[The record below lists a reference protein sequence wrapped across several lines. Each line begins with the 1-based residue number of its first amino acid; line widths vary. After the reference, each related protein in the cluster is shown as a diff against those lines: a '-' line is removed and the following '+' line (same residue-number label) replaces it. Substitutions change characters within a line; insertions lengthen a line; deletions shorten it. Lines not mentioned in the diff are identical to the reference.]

1 MATLPQVLTAVPTIF
16 ATCKPKQD
24 VLQGKMADAEF
35 AADLAQ
41 VLRGNAPAQYADPG
55 LFFSNTYPTRGLKDL
70 LLNVC
75 GRLSNGQGVASIFRL
90 DTSYGGGK
98 THGLIALVHA
108 VRSGRT
114 IPNIGEFVDPALLP
128 AGNVRIAAYDGE
140 NADPSNGRL
149 MPSGILAYTPWGELA
164 EQLAGTKG
172 YDRVRKSD
180 ESRIAPGSETLKEL
194 FGGEPTLILLDELSV
209 YLRKVQSMP
218 AARDQLTAFL
228 TALFKAVES
237 TPNAVL
243 VYTLAVGRDGKA
255 QDAYT
260 QENQFL
266 AEKMAEA
273 ESVSARKATLLNPTE
288 DDETV
293 LVLRR
298 RLFESID
305 EDLANQAVDAYRA
318 LWSSQHDL
326 IPSEALTPEI
336 VDSFRRSYPFHPEV
350 LDTLTGKTATLAN
363 FQRVRGMLR
372 LLARTVG
379 HLWEK
384 GNQPSD
390 ATAIHVHHI
399 DPGFGPIHQEFVTR
413 LNLQIYN
420 PAIRNDISGEGNRTA
435 LAQEID
441 STFYRGMPPY
451 ATYVARTIFV
461 HSLGFRSQ
469 IQGIAADHL
478 RYSILAPSLEIGFIE
493 DARKRF
499 QERSAY
505 LDDKPGAP
513 LRFMTDANL
522 TQIVE
527 RQIRLC
533 DPGEVRTELTA
544 RIRSLYLQG
553 DFELRPFPAAP
564 VDVPDEIGSGKPLL
578 ALMSYDSVSVG
589 TTVDTVPEL
598 IARIH
603 KNVGSDGAGFRKLR
617 NNLIFVVAEEAKINE
632 MKREMARF
640 LALHEL
646 IKPQRLQELA
656 QHQQNTLLEWNRKA
670 GGLVNMAIERCYRHI
685 FYPSRQPLSPDTEL
699 AHSAVEV
706 TQNDTLDVGQRPPT
720 QVLRESNKLRL
731 PEDPPDS
738 PSFVRD
744 RTPLRKGQIS
754 TSDLRAEFRRDP
766 ALPILIG
773 DSPFVRGIQNGVERG
788 EYVYRFRELLFG
800 PGDPFTHI
808 NISDD
813 AFVFTM
819 TYAREHGIWPRP
831 QQAAPDPVQ
840 PKGPTGPVI
849 SFPGS
854 GSSGGGQQPPP
865 IGGSSSP
872 KPGGATSEPGSFT
885 HEGVLREALKVLWE
899 KTRAAGVKRIQLL
912 TIRPFERV
920 DAFKMLAIVGG
931 ISGAKVNVE
940 FEGEYGTQAGGEFH
954 FTFQGP
960 VEDAL
965 PVKDFLGPQYRA
977 AVDPGLVATFT
988 VSFASG
994 LSLEGDATDKLTD
1007 RLTQQSMGTAY
1018 VTASAEAQP

>member
-1 MATLPQVLTAVPTIF
+1 
-16 ATCKPKQD
+16 
-24 VLQGKMADAEF
+24 MADAEF

-41 VLRGNAPAQYADPG
+41 VLRGTAPVQYADPKR
-55 LFFSNTYPTRGLKDL
+55 FFSNTYPTRGLKDL
-70 LLNVC
+70 LSNVC
-75 GRLSNGQGVASIFRL
+75 ARLSKGQGVASIFRL

-108 VRSGRT
+108 VRSGRS
-114 IPNIGEFVDPALLP
+114 IPGISEFVDSALLP
-128 AGNVRIAAYDGE
+128 TGNVRIAAYDGE
-140 NADPSNGRL
+140 NADPSNGRK
-149 MPSGILAYTPWGELA
+149 MECGVLAYTPWGELA
-164 EQLAGTKG
+164 AQLAGTEG
-172 YDRVRKSD
+172 YERIRNSD
-180 ESRIAPGSETLKEL
+180 ESHTAPGAETLQEL
-194 FGGEPTLILLDELSV
+194 FGGEPTLILLDELAV

-218 AARDQLTAFL
+218 AAREQLTAFL

-243 VYTLAVGRDGKA
+243 VYTLAVGRDGRA
-255 QDAYT
+255 QDAYA

-266 AEKMAEA
+266 AERMAEA

-298 RLFESID
+298 RLFESVD
-305 EDLANQAVDAYRA
+305 ENLAKLAVDAYLA
-318 LWSSQHDL
+318 LWRSQHDM
-326 IPSEALTPEI
+326 IPDAALKPEI

-372 LLARTVG
+372 LLGRTVS

-384 GNQPSD
+384 NNQPAD

-420 PAIRNDISGEGNRTA
+420 PAIRNDIVGEGTRIA
-435 LAQEID
+435 LAQDID
-441 STFYRGMPPY
+441 STFYRGLPPY
-451 ATYVARTIFV
+451 ATYVARTVFI
-461 HSLGFRSQ
+461 HSLGFPAQ
-469 IQGIAADHL
+469 IQGIAPDQL
-478 RYSILAPSLEIGFIE
+478 RFSIMAPSLDVGFIE

-513 LRFMTDANL
+513 LKFLTDANL

-527 RQIRLC
+527 RQIQLV
-533 DPGEVRTELTA
+533 DPGEVRSELSG
-544 RIRSLYLQG
+544 RIRTLYLQG
-553 DFELRPFPAAP
+553 DFELKAFPAAP
-564 VDVPDEIGSGKPLL
+564 VDVPDEIGGGKPLL

-589 TTVDTVPEL
+589 NTVDAVPEL

-617 NNLIFVVAEEAKINE
+617 NNVVFIVAEEAKINE
-632 MKREMARF
+632 MRREMARF
-640 LALHEL
+640 LALQEL
-646 IKPQRLQELA
+646 VKPQRMAELA
-656 QHQQNTLLEWNRKA
+656 QHQQNTLLEWSRKA
-670 GGLVNMAIERCYRHI
+670 GGRVNTAIQLCYRHI
-685 FYPSRQPLSPDTEL
+685 FYPSRQPLSPETEL

-706 TQNDTLDVGQRPPT
+706 HQNDTLDNGQRPPT

-731 PEDPPDS
+731 PEDAPDS

-754 TSDLRAEFRRDP
+754 TFDLRAEFRRDP
-766 ALPILIG
+766 ALPILIS
-773 DSPFVRGIQNGVERG
+773 DSPFVHGIQNGVERG
-788 EYVYRFRELLFG
+788 EYVYRYRELLFG

-808 NISDD
+808 TISDD
-813 AFVFTM
+813 AFVLTM
-819 TYAREHGIWPRP
+819 TFAREHGIWPRP
-831 QQAAPDPVQ
+831 QPV
-840 PKGPTGPVI
+840 PTGPATPADPTGSAVPVPGAPDSRTTALPVI
-849 SFPGS
+849 PGMVVT
-854 GSSGGGQQPPP
+854 PV
-865 IGGSSSP
+865 
-872 KPGGATSEPGSFT
+872 PGGAPSGPKPFT

-899 KTRAAGVKRIQLL
+899 RSRSAGVKQIRIL
-912 TIRPFERV
+912 TIRPFEQV

-931 ISGAKVNVE
+931 IPGATVKVE
-940 FEGEYGTQAGGEFH
+940 FEGEYGTQAGGEFS
-954 FTFQGP
+954 FNFEGP

-977 AVDPGLVATFT
+977 AVDKDLVATFNL
-988 VSFASG
+988 SFASG
-994 LSLEGDATDKLTD
+994 LSLDGDAADKLTE
-1007 RLTQQSMGTAY
+1007 RLTQQSMGAAY

>member
-1 MATLPQVLTAVPTIF
+1 
-16 ATCKPKQD
+16 
-24 VLQGKMADAEF
+24 MADAEF

-41 VLRGNAPAQYADPG
+41 VLRGTAPAQYVKPN

-75 GRLSNGQGVASIFRL
+75 GRLSTGQGVASIFRL

-108 VRSGRT
+108 VRSGRK
-114 IPNIGEFVDPALLP
+114 IPNIDEFVDPALLP
-128 AGNVRIAAYDGE
+128 IGNVRIAAYDGE
-140 NADPSNGRL
+140 NADPANGRK
-149 MPSGILAYTPWGELA
+149 MDCGVLAYTPWGELA
-164 EQLAGTKG
+164 AQLAGSKG
-172 YDRVRKSD
+172 YERIRKSD
-180 ESRIAPGSETLKEL
+180 ESRIAPGSETLQEL
-194 FGGEPTLILLDELSV
+194 FGGEPTLILLDELAV

-305 EDLANQAVDAYRA
+305 EDFATQAVDAYRA
-318 LWSSQHDL
+318 LWLAQRDS
-326 IPSEALTPEI
+326 IPDEALKPEI
-336 VDSFRRSYPFHPEV
+336 VDSFRQSYPFHPEV

-390 ATAIHVHHI
+390 ATAIHIHHI
-399 DPGFGPIHQEFVTR
+399 DPGYSPIHQEFVTR

-435 LAQEID
+435 LAQQID
-441 STFYRGMPPY
+441 SSFYRGMPPY
-451 ATYVARTIFV
+451 ASYVARTIFI
-461 HSLGFRSQ
+461 HSLGFPSQ
-469 IQGIAADHL
+469 IQGIAPDHL
-478 RYSILAPSLEIGFIE
+478 RFSILAPSLDIGFIE

-513 LRFMTDANL
+513 LRFLTDANL

-527 RQIRLC
+527 RQIQLC
-533 DPGEVRTELTA
+533 DPGEVRSELTA
-544 RIRSLYLQG
+544 RIRTLYLQG

-564 VDVPDEIGSGKPLL
+564 VDVPDEIGNNKPFF

-589 TTVDTVPEL
+589 TTVDVVPEL

-617 NNLIFVVAEEAKINE
+617 NNVIFVVAEEAKINE

-646 IKPQRLQELA
+646 IKPQRLTELA

-670 GGLVNMAIERCYRHI
+670 SGLVNMAIQRCYRHI

-699 AHSAVEV
+699 AHSAIEV
-706 TQNDTLDVGQRPPT
+706 TQNDTLDFGQRPPT
-720 QVLRESNKLRL
+720 QVLREINKLRL
-731 PEDPPDS
+731 PEDAPDS

-744 RTPLRKGQIS
+744 RTPLRKGQMS
-754 TSDLRAEFRRDP
+754 TFDLRSEFRRDP
-766 ALPILIG
+766 ALPILIS
-773 DSPFVRGIQNGVERG
+773 DSPFIRGIQNGVERG

-808 NISDD
+808 NITDD

-831 QQAAPDPVQ
+831 QPVPAEPAQ
-840 PKGPTGPVI
+840 IQVPTGPVVQ
-849 SFPGS
+849 FPGS
-854 GSSGGGQQPPP
+854 GTSGPVQQPLITGAAAQPR
-865 IGGSSSP
+865 
-872 KPGGATSEPGSFT
+872 PGGATTGPGPFS
-885 HEGVLREALKVLWE
+885 HEGVLREALRVLWE
-899 KTRAAGVKRIQLL
+899 KTRATGVKQIRQL

-920 DAFKMLAIVGG
+920 DAFKMLAIVGS
-931 ISGAKVNVE
+931 IPGAKVRVE
-940 FEGEYGTQAGGEFH
+940 FKGEYGTKDGGEFH
-954 FTFQGP
+954 FTFEGP

-988 VSFASG
+988 LSFASG
-994 LSLEGDATDKLTD
+994 LSLEGDATDKLTE

>member
-1 MATLPQVLTAVPTIF
+1 MATLPQVLAAVPSIF
-16 ATCKPKQD
+16 SACKPKED
-24 VLQGKMADAEF
+24 VLQGVMADAEF

-41 VLRGNAPAQYADPG
+41 VLRGTAPAQYADPKR
-55 LFFSNTYPTRGLKDL
+55 FFSNTYPTRGLRNL
-70 LLNVC
+70 LSNVC

-114 IPNIGEFVDPALLP
+114 IPNISEFVDPALLP
-128 AGNVRIAAYDGE
+128 TGNVRIAAYDGE
-140 NADPSNGRL
+140 NADPSNGRK
-149 MPSGILAYTPWGELA
+149 MECGVLAYTPWGELA
-164 EQLAGTKG
+164 AQLAGTEG
-172 YDRVRKSD
+172 YERIRRSD
-180 ESRIAPGSETLKEL
+180 ETRTAPGAETLQEL

-218 AARDQLTAFL
+218 AAREQLTAFL

-243 VYTLAVGRDGKA
+243 VYTLAVGRDGRA
-255 QDAYT
+255 QDAYA

-298 RLFESID
+298 RLFESVD
-305 EDLANQAVDAYRA
+305 EDLAKQAVDAYLA
-318 LWSSQHDL
+318 LWRSQQDL
-326 IPSEALTPEI
+326 IPNEALKPEI

-372 LLARTVG
+372 LLGRTVS

-384 GNQPSD
+384 GNQPAD
-390 ATAIHVHHI
+390 ATAIHIHHI

-420 PAIRNDISGEGNRTA
+420 PAIRNDIVGESSRTA

-441 STFYRGMPPY
+441 STFYRGLPPY
-451 ATYVARTIFV
+451 ATYVARTIFI
-461 HSLGFRSQ
+461 HSLGFPSQ
-469 IQGIAADHL
+469 IQGIAPDQL
-478 RYSILAPSLEIGFIE
+478 RFSVMAPSLDVGFIE

-513 LRFMTDANL
+513 LKFLTDANL

-527 RQIRLC
+527 RQIQLC
-533 DPGEVRTELTA
+533 DGGEVRSELSV
-544 RIRSLYLQG
+544 RIRTLYLQG
-553 DFELRPFPAAP
+553 EFQLIPFPAAP

-589 TTVDTVPEL
+589 TTVDAIPDL
-598 IARIH
+598 IAHIH

-617 NNLIFVVAEEAKINE
+617 NNVVFLVAEEAKINE
-632 MKREMARF
+632 MRREMARF
-640 LALHEL
+640 LALQEL
-646 IKPQRLQELA
+646 IKPQRMTELA
-656 QHQQNTLLEWNRKA
+656 QHQQNTLLEWSRKA
-670 GGLVNMAIERCYRHI
+670 GGRVNTAIQLCYRHI

-699 AHSAVEV
+699 SHSAVEV
-706 TQNDTLDVGQRPPT
+706 HQNDTLDNGQRPPT

-731 PEDPPDS
+731 PEDAPDS

-754 TSDLRAEFRRDP
+754 TFDLRAEFRRDP
-766 ALPILIG
+766 ALPILVS
-773 DSPFVRGIQNGVERG
+773 DVPFTRGIQNGVERG
-788 EYVYRFRELLFG
+788 EYIYRFRDLVFG
-800 PGDPFTHI
+800 PGDPYTHI
-808 NISDD
+808 AIEPD

-831 QQAAPDPVQ
+831 QPVATV
-840 PKGPTGPVI
+840 PTIPLDPTG
-849 SFPGS
+849 SAQAPGAFDS
-854 GSSGGGQQPPP
+854 GATQQPLIPGP
-865 IGGSSSP
+865 STPSGPNGSLAWP
-872 KPGGATSEPGSFT
+872 KALT
-885 HEGVLREALKVLWE
+885 HEGVLREALKIIWE
-899 KTRAAGVKRIQLL
+899 KSRSAGAKQIRLL
-912 TIRPFERV
+912 TIRPFEQV
-920 DAFKMLAIVGG
+920 DAFKMLAIIGG
-931 ISGAKVNVE
+931 IPGAKVKVE
-940 FEGEYGTQAGGEFH
+940 FEGEYGTQAGGEF
-954 FTFQGP
+954 TFRFEGP

-977 AVDPGLVATFT
+977 AVDKDLVATFNL
-988 VSFASG
+988 SFTSG
-994 LSLEGDATDKLTD
+994 LSLDGDAADKLTE
-1007 RLTQQSMGTAY
+1007 RLTQQSMGAAY

>member
-1 MATLPQVLTAVPTIF
+1 MATAPQVLATLPSIF
-16 ATCKPKQD
+16 SVCKPKDD
-24 VLQGKMADAEF
+24 VLQGTMADAEF

-41 VLRGNAPAQYADPG
+41 VLRGNAPAQYADPAR
-55 LFFSNTYPTRGLKDL
+55 FFSNTYPTRGLKDL

-75 GRLSNGQGVASIFRL
+75 GRLSSGKGVASIFRL

-114 IPNIGEFVDPALLP
+114 VPNISEFVDPSLLP

-140 NADPSNGRL
+140 NADPSNGRR

-164 EQLAGTKG
+164 EQLAGSAG
-172 YDRVRKSD
+172 YERIRRSD
-180 ESRIAPGSETLKEL
+180 ESRTAPGSETLQEL

-305 EDLANQAVDAYRA
+305 EDLATQVVDAYRA
-318 LWSSQHDL
+318 LWSAQRDS
-326 IPSEALTPEI
+326 IPDEAMKPEI
-336 VDSFRRSYPFHPEV
+336 VESFRRSYPFHPEV

-379 HLWEK
+379 HLWET

-420 PAIRNDISGEGNRTA
+420 PAIRNDISGEGIRTA

-441 STFYRGMPPY
+441 SSFYRGLPPY
-451 ATYVARTIFV
+451 ATYVARTVFL
-461 HSLGFRSQ
+461 HSLGFPSQ
-469 IQGIAADHL
+469 IQGIAPDHL
-478 RYSILAPSLEIGFIE
+478 RYSILAPSLDIGFIE

-513 LRFMTDANL
+513 LRFLTDANL

-527 RQIRLC
+527 RQIQLC
-533 DPGEVRTELTA
+533 DPGEVRSELSS
-544 RIRSLYLQG
+544 RIRFLYLQG
-553 DFELRPFPAAP
+553 EFQLIAFPAAP

-589 TTVDTVPEL
+589 TAVDAVPEL

-632 MKREMARF
+632 MRREMARY
-640 LALHEL
+640 LALQEL
-646 IKPQRLQELA
+646 IKPQRMNELA
-656 QHQQNTLLEWNRKA
+656 QHQQNTLLEWSRKA
-670 GGLVNMAIERCYRHI
+670 GGRVNTAIQLCYRHI
-685 FYPSRQPLSPDTEL
+685 FYPSRQPLSPETEL
-699 AHSAVEV
+699 AHSAIEV
-706 TQNDTLDVGQRPPT
+706 TQNDTLDSGQRPPT
-720 QVLRESNKLRL
+720 QVLRETNKLRL
-731 PEDPPDS
+731 PEDAPDS

-754 TSDLRAEFRRDP
+754 TFDLRAEFRRDP
-766 ALPILIG
+766 ALPILVG
-773 DSPFVRGIQNGVERG
+773 DMPFTRGIQNGVERG

-808 NISDD
+808 TISDD

-831 QQAAPDPVQ
+831 KPVAPEP
-840 PKGPTGPVI
+840 PLLKGPTGPVTQ
-849 SFPGS
+849 FPTPAGTAP
-854 GSSGGGQQPPP
+854 QPFTPGNIPP
-865 IGGSSSP
+865 TQTS
-872 KPGGATSEPGSFT
+872 GATAGPGSFT
-885 HEGVLREALKVLWE
+885 HEGVLREALRILWE
-899 KTRAAGVKRIQLL
+899 KTRSSGVKQIRLL
-912 TIRPFERV
+912 TIRPFEQA
-920 DAFKMLAIVGG
+920 DAFKMLALVGG
-931 ISGAKVNVE
+931 IPGAKVKVE
-940 FEGEYGTQAGGEFH
+940 FEGEYGTEAGGEFR

-960 VEDAL
+960 IEDAL

-977 AVDPGLVATFT
+977 AVDRGLVATFNL
-988 VSFASG
+988 SFANG
-994 LSLEGDATDKLTD
+994 LSLDGDAADKLTE
-1007 RLTQQSMGTAY
+1007 RLTQQSMGAAY

>member
-1 MATLPQVLTAVPTIF
+1 MATLPQAIAAVPTVF
-16 ATCKPKQD
+16 SACKPKED
-24 VLQGKMADAEF
+24 VLKGAMADAEF

-41 VLRGNAPAQYADPG
+41 VLRGNAPAQYADPAR
-55 LFFSNTYPTRGLKDL
+55 FFSNSYPTRGLKDL
-70 LLNVC
+70 LSNVC
-75 GRLSNGQGVASIFRL
+75 GRLSSGQGVASIFRL

-108 VRSGRT
+108 VRSGRA
-114 IPNIGEFVDPALLP
+114 ISNIAEFVDPGLLP
-128 AGNVRIAAYDGE
+128 TGKVRIAAYDGE
-140 NADPSNGRL
+140 NADPSNGRK
-149 MPSGILAYTPWGELA
+149 MDAGVLAYTPWGELA
-164 EQLAGTKG
+164 VQLAGSEG
-172 YDRVRKSD
+172 YERIRKSD
-180 ESRIAPGSETLKEL
+180 ETRIAPGADTLREL

-218 AARDQLTAFL
+218 AAKDQLTAFL
-228 TALFKAVES
+228 TGVFKAVES

-305 EDLANQAVDAYRA
+305 EDIATQAVDAYRA
-318 LWSSQHDL
+318 LWSAQRDT
-326 IPSEALTPEI
+326 IPGEALKPEI

-379 HLWEK
+379 SLWET
-384 GNQPSD
+384 QPSD

-399 DPGFGPIHQEFVTR
+399 DPGFAPIHQEFVTR

-420 PAIRNDISGEGNRTA
+420 PAIRNDISGEGTRTA

-441 STFYRGMPPY
+441 STFYHGLPPY
-451 ATYVARTIFV
+451 ASYVARTIFI
-461 HSLGFRSQ
+461 HSLGFPSQ
-469 IQGIAADHL
+469 IQGIAPDHL
-478 RYSILAPSLEIGFIE
+478 RFSVLAPTLDIGFIE

-513 LRFMTDANL
+513 LRFLTDANL

-527 RQIRLC
+527 RQIQLV
-533 DPGEVRTELTA
+533 DPGEVRAELSA

-553 DFELRPFPAAP
+553 DFELKPFPAAP
-564 VDVPDEIGSGKPLL
+564 VDIPDEIGSGKPLL

-589 TTVDTVPEL
+589 TTVDAVPDL

-603 KNVGSDGAGFRKLR
+603 KNVGSDGTGFRKLR
-617 NNLIFVVAEEAKINE
+617 NNLIFVVAEEAKIND

-640 LALHEL
+640 IALQEL
-646 IKPQRLQELA
+646 IKPQRMSELA
-656 QHQQNTLLEWNRKA
+656 QHQQNTLLEWARKA
-670 GGLVNMAIERCYRHI
+670 GGRVNTGIQLCYRHI

-706 TQNDTLDVGQRPPT
+706 HQNDTLDNGQRPPT

-731 PEDPPDS
+731 PEDAPDS

-754 TSDLRAEFRRDP
+754 TFDLRAEFRRDP
-766 ALPILIG
+766 ALPILIS
-773 DSPFVRGIQNGVERG
+773 DMPFTRGIQNGVERG
-788 EYVYRFRELLFG
+788 EYVYRFRDLLFG

-808 NISDD
+808 TISDD

-831 QQAAPDPVQ
+831 KPAPAEPAL
-840 PKGPTGPVI
+840 PKDPTGPQI
-849 SFPGS
+849 QFPAPGTP
-854 GSSGGGQQPPP
+854 GTVQQPPA
-865 IGGSSSP
+865 
-872 KPGGATSEPGSFT
+872 PGGTATTKPTAPNTGPGPFT
-885 HEGVLREALKVLWE
+885 HEGVLREALRILWE
-899 KTRAAGVKRIQLL
+899 KTRAAGVKQIRLI
-912 TIRPFERV
+912 TIRPFEQV
-920 DAFKMLAIVGG
+920 DAFKMLALVGG
-931 ISGAKVNVE
+931 ISGAKVKVE
-940 FEGEYGTQAGGEFH
+940 FEGEYGTQAGGEFR

-977 AVDPGLVATFT
+977 AVDRGLVATFNL
-988 VSFASG
+988 SFAGG
-994 LSLEGDATDKLTD
+994 LSLEGDAADKLTE
-1007 RLTQQSMGTAY
+1007 RLTQQSMGAAY
-1018 VTASAEAQP
+1018 VTASVEAQS

>member
-1 MATLPQVLTAVPTIF
+1 MATAPQALAPPSTIF
-16 ATCKPKQD
+16 SICKPKED

-41 VLRGNAPAQYADPG
+41 VLRGYAPAQYADPAR
-55 LFFSNTYPTRGLKDL
+55 FFSNTYPTRGLKDL

-98 THGLIALVHA
+98 THGLIALIHA

-114 IPNIGEFVDPALLP
+114 VPNIGEFVDPALLP

-140 NADPSNGRL
+140 NADPSNGRK
-149 MPSGILAYTPWGELA
+149 MECGVLAYTPWGELA
-164 EQLAGTKG
+164 AQLAGSAG
-172 YDRVRKSD
+172 YERIRRSD
-180 ESRIAPGSETLKEL
+180 ESRTAPGSETLQEL

-237 TPNAVL
+237 IPNAVL

-288 DDETV
+288 DDETA

-305 EDLANQAVDAYRA
+305 QNLADQAVDGYLA
-318 LWSSQHDL
+318 LWSSQRDS
-326 IPSEALTPEI
+326 IPGEAIKPEI
-336 VDSFRRSYPFHPEV
+336 VESFRRSYPFHPEV
-350 LDTLTGKTATLAN
+350 LGTLTGKTATLAN

-372 LLARTVG
+372 LLARTVSR
-379 HLWEK
+379 LWET
-384 GNQPSD
+384 QPAD

-420 PAIRNDISGEGNRTA
+420 PAIRNDIAGEGDRPA
-435 LAQEID
+435 VAQEID
-441 STFYRGMPPY
+441 SSSYRGMPPY
-451 ATYVARTIFV
+451 ATYVARTVFL
-461 HSLGFRSQ
+461 HSLGFPSQ
-469 IQGIAADHL
+469 IQGIAPDHL
-478 RYSILAPSLEIGFIE
+478 RYSILAPSLDIGFIE

-513 LRFMTDANL
+513 LRFLTDANL

-527 RQIRLC
+527 RQIQLC
-533 DPGEVRTELTA
+533 DPGEVRSELSS
-544 RIRSLYLQG
+544 RIRSLYLKGEFQ
-553 DFELRPFPAAP
+553 LIPFPAAP

-589 TTVDTVPEL
+589 TTVDAVPEL

-632 MKREMARF
+632 MRQEMARF
-640 LALHEL
+640 LALQEL
-646 IKPQRLQELA
+646 IKPQRMNELA
-656 QHQQNTLLEWNRKA
+656 QHQQNTLLEWSRKA
-670 GGLVNMAIERCYRHI
+670 GGRVNTAIQLCYRHI

-699 AHSAVEV
+699 AHSAIEL
-706 TQNDTLDVGQRPPT
+706 TQNDTLDDGQRPPT
-720 QVLRESNKLRL
+720 KVLRESNKLRL
-731 PEDPPDS
+731 REDAPDS

-754 TSDLRAEFRRDP
+754 TFDLRAEFRRDP
-766 ALPILIG
+766 ALPILIS
-773 DSPFVRGIQNGVERG
+773 DTPFTKGIQNGVERG
-788 EYVYRFRELLFG
+788 EYVYRFRDLLFG

-808 NISDD
+808 TISDE

-819 TYAREHGIWPRP
+819 TYAREHGLWPRP
-831 QQAAPDPVQ
+831 APVAPEPPQ
-840 PKGPTGPVI
+840 LKAPTGPVMQ
-849 SFPGS
+849 FPGS
-854 GSSGGGQQPPP
+854 GTAGTVQQPPAQGITP
-865 IGGSSSP
+865 AGQTGST
-872 KPGGATSEPGSFT
+872 TSGSDSFT
-885 HEGVLREALKVLWE
+885 QEGVLREALKILWE
-899 KTRAAGVKRIQLL
+899 KTSASGIKQIRQL
-912 TIRPFERV
+912 TIRPFEQV
-920 DAFKMLAIVGG
+920 DAFKMLALVGG
-931 ISGAKVNVE
+931 VPGAKVKVN
-940 FEGEYGTQAGGEFH
+940 FKGGYGTEAGGEFS
-954 FTFQGP
+954 FTFEGP

-977 AVDPGLVATFT
+977 AAERDLVATF
-988 VSFASG
+988 SLNFANG
-994 LSLEGDATDKLTD
+994 LSLDGDATDKLTEK
-1007 RLTQQSMGTAY
+1007 LTQQSMGAAY

>member
-1 MATLPQVLTAVPTIF
+1 MATLPQALAAVPTIF
-16 ATCKPKQD
+16 SACKPKDD
-24 VLQGKMADAEF
+24 VLQGTMADAEF

-41 VLRGNAPAQYADPG
+41 VLKGNAPAQYADPTR
-55 LFFSNTYPTRGLKDL
+55 FFSNTYPTRGLKDL

-75 GRLSNGQGVASIFRL
+75 GRLSKGQGVASIFRL

-108 VRSGRT
+108 VRSGRG
-114 IPNIGEFVDPALLP
+114 IPNIDEFVDPALLP
-128 AGNVRIAAYDGE
+128 TGNVRIAAYDGE
-140 NADPSNGRL
+140 NADPSNGRK
-149 MPSGILAYTPWGELA
+149 MECGVLAYTPWGELA
-164 EQLAGTKG
+164 AQLAGSKG
-172 YDRVRKSD
+172 YERIRRSD
-180 ESRIAPGSETLKEL
+180 ESRTAPGSETLQEL
-194 FGGEPTLILLDELSV
+194 FGGEPTLILLDELAV

-255 QDAYT
+255 QDAYP
-260 QENQFL
+260 QENQFQ

-298 RLFESID
+298 RLFENID
-305 EDLANQAVDAYRA
+305 EDLATQAVDAYRA
-318 LWSSQHDL
+318 LWSAQRDS
-326 IPSEALTPEI
+326 IPGEALKPEI

-350 LDTLTGKTATLAN
+350 LDTLTGKTSTLAN

-379 HLWEK
+379 HLWDT
-384 GNQPSD
+384 QPAD

-441 STFYRGMPPY
+441 SSFYRGLPPY
-451 ATYVARTIFV
+451 ATYVARTVFI
-461 HSLGFRSQ
+461 HSLGFPSQ
-469 IQGIAADHL
+469 IQGITPDNL
-478 RYSILAPSLEIGFIE
+478 RFSILAPSLDIGFIE

-513 LRFMTDANL
+513 LRFLTDANL

-527 RQIRLC
+527 RQIQLC
-533 DPGEVRTELTA
+533 EPGEVRSVLSD

-553 DFELRPFPAAP
+553 DFQLIPFPGVP

-589 TTVDTVPEL
+589 TTVDAVPEL

-617 NNLIFVVAEEAKINE
+617 NNIIFVVAEEAKINE
-632 MKREMARF
+632 MRREMARF
-640 LALHEL
+640 LALQEL
-646 IKPQRLQELA
+646 IKPQRMQELA
-656 QHQQNTLLEWNRKA
+656 QHQQNTLLEWARKA
-670 GGLVNMAIERCYRHI
+670 GGRVNTAIQLCYRHI
-685 FYPSRQPLSPDTEL
+685 FYPSRQSLSPDTEL
-699 AHSAVEV
+699 AHSAIEV

-731 PEDPPDS
+731 PEDAPDS

-754 TSDLRAEFRRDP
+754 TFDLRAEFRRDP
-766 ALPILIG
+766 ALPILIS
-773 DSPFVRGIQNGVERG
+773 DSPFIRGIQNGVERG

-808 NISDD
+808 NIADD

-831 QQAAPDPVQ
+831 QPAASEPAPL
-840 PKGPTGPVI
+840 KEATGPVVQ
-849 SFPGS
+849 FPGS
-854 GSSGGGQQPPP
+854 GNAGTVQQPLIPGAVAP
-865 IGGSSSP
+865 P
-872 KPGGATSEPGSFT
+872 KPSAATSGPGPFT
-885 HEGVLREALKVLWE
+885 HEGVLREALRILWE
-899 KTRAAGVKRIQLL
+899 KTRSSGVKQIRLL
-912 TIRPFERV
+912 TIRPFEQV
-920 DAFKMLAIVGG
+920 DAFKMLALVGG
-931 ISGAKVNVE
+931 IPGAKVKVD
-940 FEGEYGTQAGGEFH
+940 FEGEYGTEAGGEFR

-977 AVDPGLVATFT
+977 AVDRGLVATFNL
-988 VSFASG
+988 SFASG
-994 LSLEGDATDKLTD
+994 LSLEGDAADKLTE
-1007 RLTQQSMGTAY
+1007 RLTQQSMGAAY

>member
-1 MATLPQVLTAVPTIF
+1 MATAPQVLATLPSIF
-16 ATCKPKQD
+16 SVCKPKDD
-24 VLQGKMADAEF
+24 VLQGTMADAEF

-41 VLRGNAPAQYADPG
+41 VLRGNAPAQYADPAR
-55 LFFSNTYPTRGLKDL
+55 FFSNTYPTRGLKDL

-75 GRLSNGQGVASIFRL
+75 GRLSSGKGVASIFRL

-114 IPNIGEFVDPALLP
+114 VPNISEFVDPSLLP

-140 NADPSNGRL
+140 NADPSNGRR

-164 EQLAGTKG
+164 EQLAGSAG
-172 YDRVRKSD
+172 YERIRRSD
-180 ESRIAPGSETLKEL
+180 ESRTAPGSETLQEL

-305 EDLANQAVDAYRA
+305 EDLATQVVDAYRA
-318 LWSSQHDL
+318 LWSAQRDS
-326 IPSEALTPEI
+326 IPDEAMKPEI
-336 VDSFRRSYPFHPEV
+336 VESFRRSYPFHPEV

-379 HLWEK
+379 HLWET

-420 PAIRNDISGEGNRTA
+420 PAIRNDISGEGIRTA

-441 STFYRGMPPY
+441 SSFYRGLPPY
-451 ATYVARTIFV
+451 ATYVARTVFL
-461 HSLGFRSQ
+461 HSLGFPSQ
-469 IQGIAADHL
+469 IQGIAPDHL
-478 RYSILAPSLEIGFIE
+478 RYSILAPSLDIGFIE

-513 LRFMTDANL
+513 LRFLTDANL

-527 RQIRLC
+527 RQIQLC
-533 DPGEVRTELTA
+533 DPGEVRSELSS
-544 RIRSLYLQG
+544 RIRFLYLQG
-553 DFELRPFPAAP
+553 EFQLIAFPAAP

-589 TTVDTVPEL
+589 TAVDAVPEL

-632 MKREMARF
+632 MRREMARY
-640 LALHEL
+640 LALQEL
-646 IKPQRLQELA
+646 IKPQRMNELA
-656 QHQQNTLLEWNRKA
+656 QHQQNTLLEWSRKA
-670 GGLVNMAIERCYRHI
+670 GGRVNTAIQLCYRHI
-685 FYPSRQPLSPDTEL
+685 FYPSRQPLSPETEL
-699 AHSAVEV
+699 AHSAIEV
-706 TQNDTLDVGQRPPT
+706 TQNDTLDSGQRPPT
-720 QVLRESNKLRL
+720 QVLRETNKLRL
-731 PEDPPDS
+731 PEDAPDS

-754 TSDLRAEFRRDP
+754 TFDLRAEFRRDP
-766 ALPILIG
+766 ALPILVG
-773 DSPFVRGIQNGVERG
+773 DMPFTRGIQNGVERG

-808 NISDD
+808 TISDD

-831 QQAAPDPVQ
+831 KPVAPEP
-840 PKGPTGPVI
+840 PLLKGPTGPVTQ
-849 SFPGS
+849 FPT
-854 GSSGGGQQPPP
+854 P
-865 IGGSSSP
+865 
-872 KPGGATSEPGSFT
+872 T
-885 HEGVLREALKVLWE
+885 
-899 KTRAAGVKRIQLL
+899 
-912 TIRPFERV
+912 
-920 DAFKMLAIVGG
+920 
-931 ISGAKVNVE
+931 
-940 FEGEYGTQAGGEFH
+940 
-954 FTFQGP
+954 
-960 VEDAL
+960 
-965 PVKDFLGPQYRA
+965 
-977 AVDPGLVATFT
+977 
-988 VSFASG
+988 
-994 LSLEGDATDKLTD
+994 
-1007 RLTQQSMGTAY
+1007 GTAP
-1018 VTASAEAQP
+1018 QPFTPGNI

>member
-1 MATLPQVLTAVPTIF
+1 MATLPQAIAVLPSVFSA
-16 ATCKPKQD
+16 CKPKED
-24 VLQGKMADAEF
+24 VLKGAMADAEF

-41 VLRGNAPAQYADPG
+41 VLRGNAPAQYADPAR
-55 LFFSNTYPTRGLKDL
+55 FFSNTYPTRGLKDL
-70 LLNVC
+70 LSNVC
-75 GRLSNGQGVASIFRL
+75 GRLSQGQGVASIFRL

-114 IPNIGEFVDPALLP
+114 IPNIAEFVDPMLLP
-128 AGNVRIAAYDGE
+128 TGNVRIAAYDGE
-140 NADPSNGRL
+140 NADPSNGRK
-149 MPSGILAYTPWGELA
+149 MDAGILAYTPWGELA
-164 EQLAGTKG
+164 VQLAGAEG
-172 YDRVRKSD
+172 YERVRNSD
-180 ESRIAPGSETLKEL
+180 ETRTAPGADTLREL

-218 AARDQLTAFL
+218 AAKDQLTAFL
-228 TALFKAVES
+228 TGLFKAVES

-243 VYTLAVGRDGKA
+243 VYTLAVGRDRKA

-298 RLFESID
+298 RLFDSID
-305 EDLANQAVDAYRA
+305 EDIATQAVDAYRA
-318 LWSSQHDL
+318 LWSAQRDS
-326 IPSEALTPEI
+326 IPGAALKPEI

-350 LDTLTGKTATLAN
+350 LDTLTGKTATLVN

-379 HLWEK
+379 HLWET
-384 GNQPSD
+384 QPSD
-390 ATAIHVHHI
+390 TTAIHVHHI
-399 DPGFGPIHQEFVTR
+399 DPGFAPIHQEFVTR

-420 PAIRNDISGEGNRTA
+420 PAIRNDISGEGTRTA

-441 STFYRGMPPY
+441 SSVYHGLPPY
-451 ATYVARTIFV
+451 ATYVARTVFI
-461 HSLGFRSQ
+461 HSLGFPSQ
-469 IQGIAADHL
+469 IQGISPDHL
-478 RYSILAPSLEIGFIE
+478 RFSILAPSLDIGFIE

-513 LRFMTDANL
+513 LRFLTDANL

-527 RQIRLC
+527 RQIQLC
-533 DPGEVRTELTA
+533 DPGEVRSELSA
-544 RIRSLYLQG
+544 RIRTLYLQG
-553 DFELRPFPAAP
+553 DFELKPFPAAP
-564 VDVPDEIGSGKPLL
+564 VDIPDEIGSGKPLL

-589 TTVDTVPEL
+589 TTVDGVPDL

-603 KNVGSDGAGFRKLR
+603 KNVGSDGTGFRKLR

-632 MKREMARF
+632 MRREMARF
-640 LALHEL
+640 IALQEL
-646 IKPQRLQELA
+646 IKPQRMTELA
-656 QHQQNTLLEWNRKA
+656 QHQQNTLLEWARKA
-670 GGLVNMAIERCYRHI
+670 GGRVNTAIQLCYRHI

-706 TQNDTLDVGQRPPT
+706 HQNDTLDNGQRPPT

-731 PEDPPDS
+731 PEDAPDS

-754 TSDLRAEFRRDP
+754 TFDLRAEFRRDP

-773 DSPFVRGIQNGVERG
+773 DMPFTRGIQNGVERG

-808 NISDD
+808 TIDAD

-831 QQAAPDPVQ
+831 KPTSSEPAL
-840 PKGPTGPVI
+840 PKAPTGSPI
-849 SFPGS
+849 QFPGS
-854 GSSGGGQQPPP
+854 VNGETVQQPSAPGTTTTPKPIGASSG
-865 IGGSSSP
+865 
-872 KPGGATSEPGSFT
+872 PGPFT
-885 HEGVLREALKVLWE
+885 HEGVLREALRILCE
-899 KTRAAGVKRIQLL
+899 KARSAGIKQIRLI
-912 TIRPFERV
+912 TIRPFEQV
-920 DAFKMLAIVGG
+920 DAFKMLAFVGG
-931 ISGAKVNVE
+931 ISGAKIKVE
-940 FEGEYGTQAGGEFH
+940 FEGEYGTQAGGEFR

-965 PVKDFLGPQYRA
+965 PLKDFLGPQFRA
-977 AVDPGLVATFT
+977 AVDRGLVATFNL
-988 VSFASG
+988 SFASG
-994 LSLEGDATDKLTD
+994 LSLEGDAADKLTE
-1007 RLTQQSMGTAY
+1007 RLTQQSMGAAY
-1018 VTASAEAQP
+1018 VTASVEAQA